1 MSAAS
6 RGMSSAG
13 RSGAGERFAVSG
25 TLEIVSMS
33 KSHHRRVT
41 HMMTAFVL

>member
-1 MSAAS
+1 MSAAW

-25 TLEIVSMS
+25 TLEMVSMS
-33 KSHHRRVT
+33 KLHHRRVT
-41 HMMTAFVL
+41 DMMIAFVL